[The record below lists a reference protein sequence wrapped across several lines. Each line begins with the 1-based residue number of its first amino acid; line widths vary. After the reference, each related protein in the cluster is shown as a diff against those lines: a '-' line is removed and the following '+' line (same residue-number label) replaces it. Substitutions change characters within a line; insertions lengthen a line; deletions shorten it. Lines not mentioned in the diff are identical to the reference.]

1 MATIL
6 QFRRPKGLEPRV
18 DKTLDRPLGDIVI
31 FPGVRIERWAKRN
44 PPINRHSPDELWNGA
59 NDSRRRGC

>member
-6 QFRRPKGLEPRV
+6 QFRRPEGSEPRV

-31 FPGVRIERWAKRN
+31 FPGVRIERWAQRS
-44 PPINRHSPDELWNGA
+44 PPKA
-59 NDSRRRGC
+59 NARPQRRRAQRARKK

>member
-6 QFRRPKGLEPRV
+6 QFRRPEGSEPQV

-31 FPGVRIERWAKRN
+31 FPGVRIEHWAK
-44 PPINRHSPDELWNGA
+44 HSPPKA
-59 NDSRRRGC
+59 SARPQRRRAQRARKK